1 MPVHLPTAAI
11 GNGHMLAT
19 LGASGEIMTIFYP
32 HTDFAQNVHEALPF
46 VYAGEPDQGRLMWTW
61 EDGFSRTQHYLGD
74 TNILVTELEC
84 SDPALQITLSD
95 LIPAPEPNR
104 PNTALVRTVTI
115 ENLSASEFTGAFG
128 HYFDLRLG
136 EVAGKQAVRYDRA
149 TGRFLQYF
157 RDIAVV
163 MGGTVPD
170 QVRCGK
176 AGYANERSAKIDLT
190 NGHLNGQPEDIGD
203 VDFAHLFRLK
213 LAPGESRAITVT
225 ISFGADLHSAE
236 AILDRLQ
243 HIGPDALR
251 LQTNDYWH
259 AYLDRRA
266 PVAVDDDLQGA
277 YKRALLM
284 LAILQ
289 DAQTGSF
296 VAAPEF
302 DPQYDHCGGYGYCW
316 PRDASEAA
324 DALFTAGYPEAL
336 ERLVGWYGRAQQ
348 PDGLWGQRHWAEG
361 PIAASWAQRD
371 DFCQLDQ
378 SAAALLSICQW
389 ALAEPGDAKHR
400 IEQNYAAIK
409 AAAGALSG
417 LVDERGY
424 HAPACD
430 LWETF
435 EGIFAYTNAAF
446 SVCLQAAA
454 DCARIA
460 GDTASAQEWSA
471 LAEKA
476 AAATLALFNGTH
488 FARGL
493 HNVGERDNTVDS
505 ATFGLI
511 EPFGIIDLDDPVQR
525 RMGSDNLATI
535 ESALGRQIEGGPAI
549 RRYQGDAYLGGTAG
563 CVNTL
568 WAAQVKLHLA
578 LSSLTDEPAKARE
591 LADSALDYVRT
602 CLHHATP
609 AGCLPELMAA
619 AEFPYWAAPHAWASA
634 LLVKCVL
641 AYNKWLQA
649 AASQE
654 RA

>member
-1 MPVHLPTAAI
+1 MPVYLPTAAI
-11 GNGHMLAT
+11 GNGRMLAT

-46 VYAGEPDQGRLMWTW
+46 VYAGEPDQGRMMWTY
-61 EDGFSRTQHYLGD
+61 EDAFTRRQRYVTD
-74 TNILVTELEC
+74 TNILITELQS
-84 SDPALQITLSD
+84 SDPALQITLTD
-95 LIPAPEPNR
+95 LIPAPEPDT

-115 ENLSASEFTGAFG
+115 ENRSDAEFTGASG

-136 EVAGKQAVRYDRA
+136 EVAGKQAVRYDDA
-149 TGRFLQYF
+149 TGRFSQYF

-163 MGGTVPD
+163 VGGTVPD
-170 QVRCGK
+170 QIRCGK
-176 AGYANERSAKIDLT
+176 AGYANDRSAKIDLE

-203 VDFAHLFRLK
+203 VDFAHLFHLR
-213 LAPGESRAITVT
+213 LAPGESQAITVI

-236 AILDRLQ
+236 ATLDRLQ
-243 HIGPDALR
+243 QTGPDALR
-251 LQTNDYWH
+251 ARTNDYWD
-259 AYLDRRA
+259 AYIGRRA
-266 PVAVDDDLQGA
+266 PVAVDDALQEA

-324 DALFTAGYPEAL
+324 DALFAAGYPEAL
-336 ERLVGWYGRAQQ
+336 ERLVGWYRRAQQ

-361 PIAASWAQRD
+361 PIAASWSLRD
-371 DFCQLDQ
+371 GFRQLDQ

-389 ALAEPGDAKHR
+389 SLADGNKHKRR
-400 IEQNYAAIK
+400 IADNYPAIK
-409 AAAGALSG
+409 AAASALSN

-424 HAPACD
+424 HVPACD

-435 EGIFAYTNAAF
+435 EGIFAYTNAAL

-454 DCARIA
+454 DCAHIA

-476 AAATLALFNGTH
+476 TRATLALFDGSH

-493 HNVGERDNTVDS
+493 CNGGERDNTVDS

-511 EPFGIIDLDDPVQR
+511 EPFTIIDLDDPVQR
-525 RMGSDNLATI
+525 RMVLSNVATI
-535 ESALGRQIEGGPAI
+535 KAALGCETAGGPAI
-549 RRYQGDAYLGGTAG
+549 RRYEGDAYLGGTAG

-568 WAAQVKLHLA
+568 WAALVKLHLA
-578 LSSLTDEPAKARE
+578 RSSLTDEPAKARE
-591 LADSALDYVRT
+591 LADGALDYVHT

-619 AEFPYWAAPHAWASA
+619 AEYPYWAAPHAWASA
-634 LLVKCVL
+634 LLVKCTL
-641 AYNKWLQA
+641 AYDKWLQA